1 MNITNQYYSE
11 NALDFFSST
20 VNVDV
25 QKLYEQF
32 LPHVPKRGKILDAG
46 CGSGRD
52 SKSFLDLGYEVT
64 SLDANESLAKLAE
77 EYLGQKVVVAT
88 FDSFEAAPGT
98 FDAIWACAS
107 LLHVPIN
114 KLPMTFNHL
123 SQVLKSGGVFYC
135 SFKYGDIEQVR
146 NGRLFSDLNETKLA
160 NILISSPLCISQTWV
175 TSDARPGRES
185 EKWLNAILTKK

>member
-1 MNITNQYYSE
+1 MTNQYYSE

-25 QKLYEQF
+25 RKLYEQF
-32 LPHVPKRGKILDAG
+32 LPHVPNQGKILDAG

-52 SKSFLDLGYEVT
+52 SKSFLDLGYQVT

-88 FDSFEAAPGT
+88 FDSFEAAPGE

-107 LLHVPIN
+107 LLHVPAI
-114 KLPMTFNHL
+114 KLPETFNNL
-123 SQVLKSGGVFYC
+123 SLLLKSGGVFYC
-135 SFKYGDIEQVR
+135 SFKYGDNEQVR
-146 NGRLFSDLNETKLA
+146 NGRLFSDLNEAKLE
-160 NILISSPLCISQTWV
+160 NILISSSLSVVHTWV